1 MMSKNSFLANMR
13 ENNKRRLWVWAVS
26 ILAFVLVFP
35 VYVALC
41 IEKVYNSV
49 EAIAKSYGIELAN
62 QVLYNSLIGEMQNA
76 LGFSW
81 VIMLM
86 TAGIALFSA
95 IQGFSYL
102 YSRKKIDFY
111 MGMPVKRK
119 KRFLI
124 IWLNGILLYVF
135 PYLAGLSISLIIA
148 AGNGAVNGAVIRS
161 AFIAFGVH
169 LLFYLGVYHMVLL
182 AVMLTGNIVITGCG
196 VLVFSLYEIVVKLV
210 LQNYKETFFRYYS
223 YYGDDV
229 TPVLSPFSMY
239 AYLVDGVNRGDAGAF
254 KYLIG
259 LLIFGTA
266 LLVLSYLCYLKRPAE
281 VAGRAMAFR
290 FTEPVIKVL
299 LVVPVALL
307 AGSLIGNTV
316 NFEPKSSMDG
326 IGYVMFTILLVL
338 VLGCAIMQVIFE
350 FDLKGCLHKKSH
362 IVVSAIIAAI
372 FFMSFRYDFTGYDS
386 YVPKPEKVESVAF
399 IPEGSYLTKY
409 STYISDN
416 GTYLSGHEYAER
428 YMYLNN
434 VEEVCEIADLSMENY
449 NEVCNL
455 IDRYQEHWSNATV
468 IYRLKNGRKVTR
480 QLWVNVNEERT
491 VQLLDTIIGSGE
503 FKEGYLPGISQN
515 LKRMLLDE
523 ESKRKIFITYGNT
536 VYREQMKQSDAVSF
550 LECYCRDME
559 GVTFSQLKENVPISV
574 LQINIEETVEVRRT
588 RSWHEEIDIYPFC
601 NESIEWLT
609 AHGYYKDFQLNPE
622 DVEKIQVSNYHY
634 EISERMAEKQSTAAG
649 VAELEN
655 VGLVGMPEATFVEY
669 YENQPREIYGEF
681 EIDTRVYKSYS
692 DPADIARIADAVY
705 PQELIMDNYRWDD
718 GDLQDR
724 NYVVTVYF
732 KSNSEMNRTYGVSA
746 SYCFIEGQVPEFVE
760 EDTAYRG
767 NGK

>member
-49 EAIAKSYGIELAN
+49 EAIAKNYGIELAN

-124 IWLNGILLYVF
+124 IWLNGILLYML
-135 PYLAGLSISLIIA
+135 PYLAGLSFSLIIA

-210 LQNYKETFFRYYS
+210 LQDYKETFFRYYS

-239 AYLVDGVNRGDAGAF
+239 AYLVDGLNRGDAGAF

-281 VAGRAMAFR
+281 AAGRAMAFR
-290 FTEPVIKVL
+290 FTQPVIKVL

-362 IVVSAIIAAI
+362 IVVSGIIVAI

-386 YVPKPEKVESVAF
+386 YVPKSEKVESVAF

-416 GTYLSGHEYAER
+416 GTYLSGQEYADR

-449 NEVCNL
+449 NEVYNL

-491 VQLLDTIIGSGE
+491 VQLLDTIMGSGE

>member
-1 MMSKNSFLANMR
+1 MMSKNSFLANVK

-26 ILAFVLVFP
+26 ILAFVLIFP

-49 EAIAKSYGIELAN
+49 EWIAENYRIELAD

-124 IWLNGILLYVF
+124 IWFNGILLYIL
-135 PYLAGLSISLIIA
+135 PYLAGLCISIIIA

-161 AFIAFGVH
+161 AFTAFGVH

-196 VLVFSLYEIVVKLV
+196 VLVFSLYEIVVRLV
-210 LQNYKETFFRYYS
+210 LQDYKETFFRYYS

-239 AYLVDGVNRGDAGAF
+239 AYLVDGLNRGDAGAF
-254 KYLIG
+254 KYFIG

-266 LLVLSYLCYLKRPAE
+266 LLVLSYLCYLKRPTEA
-281 VAGRAMAFR
+281 AGRAMAFR
-290 FTEPVIKVL
+290 FTEPAIKVL
-299 LVVPVALL
+299 FVVPVALL
-307 AGSLIGNTV
+307 AGSLIGDTV
-316 NFEPKSSMDG
+316 NFEPQSSMDG
-326 IGYVMFTILLVL
+326 IGYVIFTILLVL
-338 VLGCAIMQVIFE
+338 VIGCAIMQVIFE

-362 IVVSAIIAAI
+362 IIVSGIIAAL
-372 FFMSFRYDFTGYDS
+372 FFMVFRYDFTGYDA
-386 YVPKPEKVESVAF
+386 YVPNPEKVESVAF
-399 IPEGSYLTKY
+399 IPEGSYLTRY
-409 STYISDN
+409 STYFSDN
-416 GTYLSGHEYAER
+416 GTYLTGQEYVDR
-428 YMYLNN
+428 YMNLNN
-434 VEEVCEIADLSMENY
+434 VEEVCEIADWSMKNY

-455 IDRYQEHWSNATV
+455 YDRYEDEDAHWSYATV

-491 VQLLDTIIGSGE
+491 VQLLDIIMGSKE
-503 FKEGYLPGISQN
+503 FKEGYLPGVSQN
-515 LKRMLLDE
+515 LERMLSDE
-523 ESKRKIFITYGNT
+523 GSKRKVLITYGNT
-536 VYREQMKQSDAVSF
+536 VYREQMNQSDAVSF
-550 LECYCRDME
+550 LECYRRDME
-559 GVTFSQLKENVPISV
+559 EVTFSQVKKSLPVSV
-574 LQINIEETVEVRRT
+574 LQINIEETIEPRRT
-588 RSWHEEIDIYPFC
+588 RTWYEEISIYPFC
-601 NESIEWLT
+601 RESIAWLKE
-609 AHGYYKDFQLNPE
+609 HGYYKEFQLNAE
-622 DVEKIQVSNYHY
+622 DVERIQVSNYNY
-634 EISERMAEKQSTAAG
+634 EICERLTEKQSTVVGA
-649 VAELEN
+649 AELVN
-655 VGLVGMPEATFVEY
+655 VGIVGIPEATDEY
-669 YENQPREIYGEF
+669 YETQTREIYGEF

-692 DPADIARIADAVY
+692 NPDDIARIADVVY
-705 PQELIMDNYRWDD
+705 PQEMIMDSYRWD
-718 GDLQDR
+718 GGILQDG
-724 NYVVTVYF
+724 NYLVTVYF
-732 KSNSEMNRTYGVSA
+732 KADSEMNRAYGVSA
-746 SYCFIEGQVPEFVE
+746 SYCFVKDQVPDFVVA
-760 EDTAYRG
+760 DTAYRE
-767 NGK
+767 

>member
-609 AHGYYKDFQLNPE
+609 AHGYYKDFQLNLE

-655 VGLVGMPEATFVEY
+655 VGLVGIPEAAFVEY
-669 YENQPREIYGEF
+669 YENQPGEIYGEF

-746 SYCFIEGQVPEFVE
+746 SYCFIEGQVPKFVE
-760 EDTAYRG
+760 KDTAYRG